1 VIVLIKQHELTEKE
15 KQNIAKFNHYAS
27 IGVHNEFKLKKR
39 LNILEAKYNKERQK
53 ELNEAKKQAV
63 REFAEKLLEW
73 DESYVIDEIHIK
85 FLFEELY
92 NEEL

>member
-1 VIVLIKQHELTEKE
+1 
-15 KQNIAKFNHYAS
+15 
-27 IGVHNEFKLKKR
+27 
-39 LNILEAKYNKERQK
+39 
-53 ELNEAKKQAV
+53 LNEAKKQAV